1 VTRRPGRPGHLRLVD
16 GPAPA
21 ARPAKGA
28 SVVTYT
34 NRHGEPYYLH
44 EGRTK
49 TGKAKYVV
57 AKAVGNGALGAMPA
71 GFEITESING
81 VVSVRKADAACRQ
94 VPASDLETVR
104 AEIARHLRRYV
115 VDTRDGEIFIHEPE
129 GHYDPEGIR
138 QMAAELA
145 VSVERMRQASM
156 RGGPGTRRS

>member
-21 ARPAKGA
+21 ARRAKAA

-49 TGKAKYVV
+49 TGKVRYFV
-57 AKAVGNGALGAMPA
+57 ARTAGEGALDAMPA

-81 VVSVRKADAACRQ
+81 VVSVRRADAARRQ
-94 VPASDLETVR
+94 VPASDVETVR
-104 AEIARHLRRYV
+104 GEVARHAHLRRHV
-115 VDTRDGEIFIHEPE
+115 VDGRDGAIFICEPE
-129 GHYDPEGIR
+129 GNYDP
-138 QMAAELA
+138 
-145 VSVERMRQASM
+145 
-156 RGGPGTRRS
+156 